1 MAQRIFFFLY
11 GLLWFAVKPFLKK
24 HKRLS
29 EGYGERIVGG
39 SWLELARKNP
49 VSLWIQASS
58 GGEAYLTLELLKHIS
73 AEHAG
78 MHILCTSMTKQ
89 GMDVLQKGKQAFERK
104 WQETH
109 ALPVPLISL
118 CYFPF
123 DDERSMQK
131 AFSLA
136 RPKNCILLETELW
149 PCFMLM
155 CKKNGAALYVVNA
168 RMTDKTHAAY
178 GKLKAVFS
186 GVNPKKIFATRE
198 KDKEHYQEIFP
209 QSECA
214 FMHNMKFDGIY
225 HELLLAMQEKK
236 ENPLQAVF
244 DGRTCMYLFASVRR
258 EEEQEL
264 APLIETLHR
273 QKKKSAVCIAPRH
286 VARFA
291 EWKRILQEKGLNVR
305 FVSDIFAENDQIKA
319 GDIVV
324 WDRFGDLKKLY
335 ALTDYAVVGGS
346 FAPLGGQ
353 NFLEPLAYGIVPH
366 TGVHL
371 HNFLWVFEKRE
382 KNLAEENLL
391 YLHSSVSMLAK
402 ALLAQPEKKF
412 TQHAEIQECFKI
424 WLKPLIGG
432 TKTVMEEILKNISR
446 C

>member
-1 MAQRIFFFLY
+1 MAQRIFFFICV
-11 GLLWFAVKPFLKK
+11 AVVRGQAFFEKAQAAERGIRGTHCRRFLAGTRPEKS
-24 HKRLS
+24 RVALDT
-29 EGYGERIVGG
+29 GVFR
-39 SWLELARKNP
+39 
-49 VSLWIQASS
+49 
-58 GGEAYLTLELLKHIS
+58 GEAYLTLELLKHIS

-123 DDERSMQK
+123 DDEKSMQK

-178 GKLKAVFS
+178 RKLKAVFS

-225 HELLLAMQEKK
+225 HELLLAMQEKRK
-236 ENPLQAVF
+236 I
-244 DGRTCMYLFASVRR
+244 RCRLFLT
-258 EEEQEL
+258 EER
-264 APLIETLHR
+264 A
-273 QKKKSAVCIAPRH
+273 CIFSPQYAG
-286 VARFA
+286 
-291 EWKRILQEKGLNVR
+291 KRSR
-305 FVSDIFAENDQIKA
+305 
-319 GDIVV
+319 
-324 WDRFGDLKKLY
+324 
-335 ALTDYAVVGGS
+335 
-346 FAPLGGQ
+346 
-353 NFLEPLAYGIVPH
+353 
-366 TGVHL
+366 
-371 HNFLWVFEKRE
+371 
-382 KNLAEENLL
+382 NLRP
-391 YLHSSVSMLAK
+391 S
-402 ALLAQPEKKF
+402 
-412 TQHAEIQECFKI
+412 
-424 WLKPLIGG
+424 
-432 TKTVMEEILKNISR
+432 
-446 C
+446 